1 MFNLDIGLLDK
12 AVGNVKDSL
21 KDGLISLDI
30 WDRET
35 GLGLAGHNPNPAATA
50 LFNKIT
56 TDIAGILRDS
66 GFPGLSRY
74 YLLDLKESKTV
85 LIGIHS
91 DSLLSGTLLDSSKAS
106 LGIVLGVVVPRLMAD
121 VKAALA

>member
-1 MFNLDIGLLDK
+1 MFNLDIGQLDK
-12 AVGNVKDSL
+12 AVANVKDGL
-21 KDGLISLDI
+21 KDALVSLDI

-56 TDIAGILRDS
+56 SDIAGILKDS
-66 GFPGLSRY
+66 GFPGLNRY
-74 YLLDLKESKTV
+74 YMLDLKDNRTV
-85 LIGIHS
+85 VIGIHS
-91 DSLLSGTLLDSSKAS
+91 DTLLSGTLMDSSKAS
-106 LGIVLGVVVPRLMAD
+106 LGIVLGVVIPKLMSD

>member
-12 AVGNVKDSL
+12 AVTNAKDGL
-21 KDGLISLDI
+21 KDGLLSLDI

-56 TDIAGILRDS
+56 TDISGILRDS

-74 YLLDLKESKTV
+74 YLLDLRDNKTV
-85 LIGIHS
+85 LIGIHGS
-91 DSLLSGTLLDSSKAS
+91 TLLSGALLDSSKSS
-106 LGIVLGVVVPRLMAD
+106 LGIVLGVVMPKLMSD